1 LRPDTE
7 EVAEPVVVVAA
18 AESGAAAGAVRF
30 GAAVLAGA
38 RFGAALAAT
47 QALAFADR

>member
-7 EVAEPVVVVAA
+7 EVAEPVVVAA

-30 GAAVLAGA
+30 GAAVVLAGA